1 MDKIKLKQHE
11 FELTGGHRS
20 LGDTVEFDIVQDGTT
35 LSDVHKVF
43 SDKNETVSIT
53 VVYNDE
59 EFLVLEGY
67 TKLEFIAFKPT
78 VAGNAGCITV
88 GLQLDRGD
96 AFVEKAKS
104 LEEQITDLQLAMVE
118 MYESK

>member
-1 MDKIKLKQHE
+1 MNLNWQE
-11 FELTGGHRS
+11 GHRS

-78 VAGNAGCITV
+78 VAGMQDVSQSDCNWTEEM
-88 GLQLDRGD
+88 LLS
-96 AFVEKAKS
+96 EKAKS